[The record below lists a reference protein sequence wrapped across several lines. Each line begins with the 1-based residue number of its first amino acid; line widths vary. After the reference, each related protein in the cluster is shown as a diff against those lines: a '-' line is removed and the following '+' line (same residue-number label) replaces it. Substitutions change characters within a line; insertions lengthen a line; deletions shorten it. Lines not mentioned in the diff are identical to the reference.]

1 MLGFLTKK
9 TSIDPKQ
16 WQEVIARYANLT
28 MHCYN
33 KGDVSGIQVT
43 ITGFTHLCYVFELAD
58 EKRELVKSFEQA
70 LLSEGL
76 AEDELQYMHWLL
88 NHFLQIEQDK
98 PQEFMLP
105 WYQQLDDEFV
115 LRQQIK
121 TKFPHLTSTQI
132 TAAILKQAQQPAE

>member
-1 MLGFLTKK
+1 MWWNQKN
-9 TSIDPKQ
+9 SVASKQ
-16 WQEVIARYANLT
+16 WQEVIARYANLV
-28 MHCYN
+28 MHCYH

-43 ITGFTHLCYVFELAD
+43 ITGFTHLCYVFNKVDDCSAI
-58 EKRELVKSFEQA
+58 VQQFEQA
-70 LLSEGL
+70 LLQEAL
-76 AEDELQYMHWLL
+76 PENELPYMHWLL

-121 TKFPHLTSTQI
+121 TKFPHLSSTQI
-132 TAAILKQAQQPAE
+132 TAAILQQAQQAIPN